1 VTSFSG
7 FIVCS
12 CASFCILRLKFWYF
26 FCIIKCSFE
35 SNVFCMYCQFF
46 PHRFARFKCIWYSL
60 VFRCCFFLCRKN
72 TAGMNRLKIIN
83 YACQGVIHEYEN
95 TKTKLL
101 ICNANIYFNKQCH
114 QKGFTPNYAKI
125 RVPGNTPATI
135 STMRK
140 ARLLRI
146 KEELKF
152 LQIDVGIAY
161 EQFPFCVLVFVDDT
175 LTGVI
180 YNL

>member
-1 VTSFSG
+1 
-7 FIVCS
+7 
-12 CASFCILRLKFWYF
+12 
-26 FCIIKCSFE
+26 
-35 SNVFCMYCQFF
+35 
-46 PHRFARFKCIWYSL
+46 
-60 VFRCCFFLCRKN
+60 
-72 TAGMNRLKIIN
+72 MNRLKVIN
-83 YACQGVIHEYEN
+83 AGQGVIHEHDN
-95 TKTKLL
+95 TKRKLL

-152 LQIDVGIAY
+152 LHKKTPERKTI
-161 EQFPFCVLVFVDDT
+161 PDT
-175 LTGVI
+175 LESGKPMGKKLSVYTEHI
-180 YNL
+180 RFKTTPNNTKEIPKPQP